1 MNSVVVPRGAK
12 RGSGVRRILI
22 VVALLAVLIPVAAS
36 RFPREIPMVSVPDS
50 GGSYSEAVVGNPS
63 YLNPILLQFNQVERD
78 VSSLIFSGLTRLD
91 ENGTIVPDL
100 AERWDVSAEGKSYL
114 FQLRK
119 DVRWHDNT
127 PFTADDVVFTIK
139 EMQSADF
146 QGSPDVA
153 DLWRN
158 IQVEQVGDY
167 SVRFTL
173 KDPYAPFLEFASV
186 GILPHHLFADTV
198 GKAMTGSQYNLR
210 PIGTGPYKLSK
221 ISAEGITLEPHPDYY
236 GPVPHLAQLRFR
248 FYPDYATALA
258 ALEKGDVDALSNLD
272 PQDVARVK
280 ANEKL
285 AIYSAPDYLR
295 YSVLFLNNSSPVF
308 NDRAVRQAAA
318 YAINRDR
325 LIQTVLYGQG
335 SPGKG
340 PVSPG
345 SWAFDPKAKS
355 YEYDPKKAESLLE
368 SAGWQDSNGDGIRE
382 KDGQPLSFVVL
393 TNDNQRRVKIGES
406 ISDDLRKVGFK
417 TEIQAVGWTDLLK
430 EYMGP
435 RTFQSAIAEQW
446 LMTADPD
453 IYSLWHSSE
462 AGSGGFNFSGLVSDR
477 MDKLLEDGRR
487 TTDRAARTQI
497 YGELQQLWADESPA
511 VILYYPQY
519 NWAVSRTVKDVK
531 LSAMIDPS
539 SRFRHVSEWYTQTRS
554 VTATPEK

>member
-1 MNSVVVPRGAK
+1 MIRPRQGAGISLSPHYTCPCGASICMNSVVVPRGAK

-119 DVRWHDNT
+119 DVRWHDHT

-258 ALEKGDVDALSNLD
+258 ALEKGDVDAFSNLD
-272 PQDVARVK
+272 PQDVARLK
-280 ANEKL
+280 AN
-285 AIYSAPDYLR
+285 
-295 YSVLFLNNSSPVF
+295 
-308 NDRAVRQAAA
+308 
-318 YAINRDR
+318 
-325 LIQTVLYGQG
+325 
-335 SPGKG
+335 
-340 PVSPG
+340 
-345 SWAFDPKAKS
+345 
-355 YEYDPKKAESLLE
+355 
-368 SAGWQDSNGDGIRE
+368 
-382 KDGQPLSFVVL
+382 
-393 TNDNQRRVKIGES
+393 
-406 ISDDLRKVGFK
+406 
-417 TEIQAVGWTDLLK
+417 
-430 EYMGP
+430 
-435 RTFQSAIAEQW
+435 
-446 LMTADPD
+446 
-453 IYSLWHSSE
+453 
-462 AGSGGFNFSGLVSDR
+462 
-477 MDKLLEDGRR
+477 
-487 TTDRAARTQI
+487 
-497 YGELQQLWADESPA
+497 
-511 VILYYPQY
+511 
-519 NWAVSRTVKDVK
+519 
-531 LSAMIDPS
+531 
-539 SRFRHVSEWYTQTRS
+539 
-554 VTATPEK
+554 

>member
-1 MNSVVVPRGAK
+1 MC
-12 RGSGVRRILI
+12 I
-22 VVALLAVLIPVAAS
+22 
-36 RFPREIPMVSVPDS
+36 
-50 GGSYSEAVVGNPS
+50 
-63 YLNPILLQFNQVERD
+63 RD
-78 VSSLIFSGLTRLD
+78 R
-91 ENGTIVPDL
+91 
-100 AERWDVSAEGKSYL
+100 
-114 FQLRK
+114 
-119 DVRWHDNT
+119 
-127 PFTADDVVFTIK
+127 
-139 EMQSADF
+139 
-146 QGSPDVA
+146 
-153 DLWRN
+153 
-158 IQVEQVGDY
+158 
-167 SVRFTL
+167 
-173 KDPYAPFLEFASV
+173 
-186 GILPHHLFADTV
+186 
-198 GKAMTGSQYNLR
+198 YNLR

-258 ALEKGDVDALSNLD
+258 ALEKGDVDAFSNLD
-272 PQDVARVK
+272 PQDVARLK

-406 ISDDLRKVGFK
+406 ISDDPVSYTHLRAH
-417 TEIQAVGWTDLLK
+417 E
-430 EYMGP
+430 
-435 RTFQSAIAEQW
+435 
-446 LMTADPD
+446 
-453 IYSLWHSSE
+453 
-462 AGSGGFNFSGLVSDR
+462 
-477 MDKLLEDGRR
+477 
-487 TTDRAARTQI
+487 
-497 YGELQQLWADESPA
+497 
-511 VILYYPQY
+511 
-519 NWAVSRTVKDVK
+519 
-531 LSAMIDPS
+531 
-539 SRFRHVSEWYTQTRS
+539 TR
-554 VTATPEK
+554 